1 MRDVVVVGGGPVG
14 VFLAALLAERGL
26 DVSVWEKR
34 RTPDSS
40 SRAIGIHPPSLAAF
54 TRIDAADEIVEAA
67 TLIRRGHARS
77 RGRTLGTVSF
87 DRVHDEFPFV
97 ASLPQHATQAV
108 LESRLAEL
116 APQAL
121 RRGVELTGLDDHEP
135 DRVRLQGKSDS
146 GPVFDVARLVVG
158 ADGARS
164 AVRHL
169 LGIPAELVAYPDP
182 YAMGD
187 FRDDTGDGDDAVVH
201 LEPGGVVESFPL
213 PGGMRR
219 FVVRTGAG
227 SGRPTAETVAALVQE
242 RTGHAPDPATST
254 MVSAFVARRRI
265 AESTVRGR
273 VVLIGDAAHEI
284 SPIGGQ
290 GMNLGWLDAD
300 ALAPLLVAGATRDR
314 LDALDFGEFER
325 ARRRAA
331 WRAAKQAESNM
342 AMGRP
347 RSGLRM
353 AARDVGFSVALAGP
367 AAHALARAYTMV
379 AL

>member
-1 MRDVVVVGGGPVG
+1 VRDVVVVGGGPVG

-34 RTPDSS
+34 RTPGDS
-40 SRAIGIHPPSLAAF
+40 SRAIGIHPPSLQAF
-54 TRIDAADEIVEAA
+54 TRIDAAGEIVERA
-67 TLIRRGHARS
+67 TLIRRGIARS

-87 DRVHDEFPFV
+87 DRVHSEYPFV
-97 ASLPQHATQAV
+97 AALPQHVTQSVIEA
-108 LESRLAEL
+108 RLAAS

-121 RRGVELTGLDDHEP
+121 RRGIELVGLDDHQA
-135 DRVRLQGKSDS
+135 DCVRLHGRSDA
-146 GPVFDVARLVVG
+146 GDVFDVARFVVG

-169 LGIPAELVAYPDP
+169 LGIGAELSAYPDP
-182 YAMGD
+182 YVMGD

-213 PGGMRR
+213 PEGLRR
-219 FVVRTGAG
+219 FVVRTTTAA
-227 SGRPTAETVAALVQE
+227 GRPTAESVAALVGE
-242 RTGHAPDPATST
+242 RTGGAPDPRTST

-265 AESTVRGR
+265 ARSMVRGR
-273 VVLIGDAAHEI
+273 IVLIGDAAHEI

-300 ALAPLLVAGATRDR
+300 ALAPLLIAGSSRDR
-314 LDALDFGEFER
+314 LDALALDGFET
-325 ARRRAA
+325 ARLRAA
-331 WRAAKQAESNM
+331 VRAAKQAEANM

-347 RSGLRM
+347 AAGLKRV
-353 AARDVGFSVALAGP
+353 ARDVGFSVALAGP
-367 AAHALARAYTMV
+367 AGRVLARAYTMV
-379 AL
+379 GF